1 MRSVT
6 VTRCAIFALWAVA
19 TATSVRAQ
27 HAPYPVKPI
36 RFVTTPPGSGSDVIA
51 RLLLPTLSQNLGQQV
66 VVDNRGPLG
75 ADLVAKSKPDGY
87 TILCYGPTIW
97 IAPLI
102 NTQVEYSVER
112 DFVPITMSVVSPNVI
127 VVHPSLP
134 VRSVK
139 ELIALAR
146 AKQGQLNYESGST
159 GSAAHLT
166 GELFNSLAR
175 VRIVRVAYKGS
186 GPGLIALLS
195 GEVELS
201 FPNAGTV
208 ASYLKSGKLR
218 ALAVTTLRRSE
229 LTPGLPTAAESG
241 LDGFES
247 STPFGYFA
255 PKGTPPEIVGRLHQE
270 LVRALRGPDIKE
282 RLFGLGMEI
291 VASTPQQFADVIRAD
306 VAKWSK
312 LIKEAGIV
320 VN

>member
-1 MRSVT
+1 MQSMRAMI
-6 VTRCAIFALWAVA
+6 RAPFAVLAMAAATTGWAQYQ
-19 TATSVRAQ
+19 S
-27 HAPYPVKPI
+27 YPVKPI

-51 RLLLPTLSQNLGQQV
+51 RILLPTLSQSLGQQV
-66 VVDNRGPLG
+66 VVDNRGPIG
-75 ADLVAKSKPDGY
+75 AELVAKAKPDGY

-102 NTQVEYSVER
+102 NTQVDYNVER
-112 DFVPITMSVVSPNVI
+112 DFIPITMAASSPNVI

-134 VRSVK
+134 VKSVK
-139 ELIALAR
+139 DLVALAR
-146 AKQGQLNYESGST
+146 VRPGQLNYASGST
-159 GSAAHLT
+159 GSGAHLT

-175 VRIVRVAYKGS
+175 VKIVRVAYKGS

-208 ASYLKSGKLR
+208 APFLKSGKLR
-218 ALAVTTLRRSE
+218 ALAVTTLQRSA

-255 PKGTPPEIVGRLHQE
+255 PTGTQAEIVGRLHREVVQ
-270 LVRALRGPDIKE
+270 ALRAPGVNE
-282 RLFGLGMEI
+282 RLFALGMEI
-291 VASTPQQFADVIRAD
+291 VASAPQQFAAHIKAD